1 MVLRKRN
8 FTILILISFL
18 SLIYFNPTVYDK
30 QTEFF
35 KRVINIKKTEN
46 ESIKK
51 SNFFNRFQNIKYFA
65 HYDASLKI
73 FKEYPLFGLLTKI
86 LGTNAIIKNILMKK
100 LECQL

>member
-1 MVLRKRN
+1 MRKRS

-18 SLIYFNPTVYDK
+18 SLIYFNPTVYNK

-35 KRVINIKKTEN
+35 KRVININKTEN
-46 ESIKK
+46 ESIEK

-65 HYDASLKI
+65 HYDVALKKFLENI
-73 FKEYPLFGLLTKI
+73 HFLELLTKI